1 MLLAIIDHGGV
12 RYYLLELI
20 ISTFDYV
27 ESHIQI
33 LLDIFIFYVLYVY
46 LFTSTKCQLYIFDI
60 PKIKL
65 YAAHTCINMAQILIP
80 MFQFLCVW
88 KLLKQIVYCLW
99 CCKLAWLKFEIEP
112 LVLIFCIYMYIHMYI
127 YPSQCIVYNN

>member
-1 MLLAIIDHGGV
+1 M
-12 RYYLLELI
+12 YYM
-20 ISTFDYV
+20 
-27 ESHIQI
+27 
-33 LLDIFIFYVLYVY
+33 FIY
-46 LFTSTKCQLYIFDI
+46 LQAQSANFTYLIFDI

-80 MFQFLCVW
+80 MFQFLCVS

>member
-46 LFTSTKCQLYIFDI
+46 LFTSHKVPTLHI
-60 PKIKL
+60 
-65 YAAHTCINMAQILIP
+65 
-80 MFQFLCVW
+80 
-88 KLLKQIVYCLW
+88 
-99 CCKLAWLKFEIEP
+99 
-112 LVLIFCIYMYIHMYI
+112 
-127 YPSQCIVYNN
+127 

>member
-46 LFTSTKCQLYIFDI
+46 LQAQSANFTYLIFDI

-80 MFQFLCVW
+80 MFQFLCV
-88 KLLKQIVYCLW
+88 
-99 CCKLAWLKFEIEP
+99 
-112 LVLIFCIYMYIHMYI
+112 
-127 YPSQCIVYNN
+127 

>member
-27 ESHIQI
+27 ESHIQVNSWVN
-33 LLDIFIFYVLYVY
+33 LYFMYYMFIY
-46 LFTSTKCQLYIFDI
+46 LQAQSANFTYLIFDI

-80 MFQFLCVW
+80 MFQFLCV
-88 KLLKQIVYCLW
+88 
-99 CCKLAWLKFEIEP
+99 
-112 LVLIFCIYMYIHMYI
+112 
-127 YPSQCIVYNN
+127 

>member
-60 PKIKL
+60 L
-65 YAAHTCINMAQILIP
+65 YTQNKTI
-80 MFQFLCVW
+80 
-88 KLLKQIVYCLW
+88 
-99 CCKLAWLKFEIEP
+99 CCT
-112 LVLIFCIYMYIHMYI
+112 YMYKHGSNINTNVSI
-127 YPSQCIVYNN
+127 FVCLKIVKTNSVLLVVL

>member
-27 ESHIQI
+27 EPYTSI
-33 LLDIFIFYVLYVY
+33 LWYIYILCIICLFIYKHKVL
-46 LFTSTKCQLYIFDI
+46 QLYIFDI

-80 MFQFLCVW
+80 MFQFLCV
-88 KLLKQIVYCLW
+88 
-99 CCKLAWLKFEIEP
+99 
-112 LVLIFCIYMYIHMYI
+112 
-127 YPSQCIVYNN
+127 

>member
-80 MFQFLCVW
+80 MFQFLCV
-88 KLLKQIVYCLW
+88 
-99 CCKLAWLKFEIEP
+99 
-112 LVLIFCIYMYIHMYI
+112 
-127 YPSQCIVYNN
+127 